1 MEDDQVQLELD
12 ETGKSEEWYRVGGKA
27 GGRIRRL
34 GGYHYTTLHW
44 GVQRVFFAYK
54 GMWSGLGH
62 KTLVLIGCHSRRG
75 KVCLCLTHL
84 WSSPFA
90 AFSGLASC

>member
-27 GGRIRRL
+27 GGTIRRL

-44 GVQRVFFAYK
+44 GYRECFLHIRVC
-54 GMWSGLGH
+54 GQVSDTRPW
-62 KTLVLIGCHSRRG
+62 C
-75 KVCLCLTHL
+75 
-84 WSSPFA
+84 
-90 AFSGLASC
+90 

>member
-44 GVQRVFFAYK
+44 GYR
-54 GMWSGLGH
+54 
-62 KTLVLIGCHSRRG
+62 
-75 KVCLCLTHL
+75 
-84 WSSPFA
+84 
-90 AFSGLASC
+90 

>member
-34 GGYHYTTLHW
+34 RGYHYTTLHW
-44 GVQRVFFAYK
+44 GYRECFWHIRVCVQVSDTRP
-54 GMWSGLGH
+54 W
-62 KTLVLIGCHSRRG
+62 C
-75 KVCLCLTHL
+75 
-84 WSSPFA
+84 
-90 AFSGLASC
+90 